1 MLKRIVKVLLFL
13 SLFILCIPTYN
24 KCKIDKRVDDI
35 ISSKNS
41 NIKSIYEGYIYI
53 PKFDYKNLI
62 KKGDKALDE
71 NYISMH
77 ELSSGIID
85 KGNIILSGH
94 NNKYVFHKLYKLNI
108 GDEIIIS
115 DFNIERLYAVEKIIY
130 TSIDDSS
137 IFDKDNKL
145 TLITCTNNSQ
155 KRLVV
160 ICTEK

>member
-1 MLKRIVKVLLFL
+1 MLKKLVKVLLVI
-13 SLFILCIPTYN
+13 SLLVFFIPVAKDMTI
-24 KCKIDKRVDDI
+24 
-35 ISSKNS
+35 KNR
-41 NIKSIYEGYIYI
+41 IKSVIKNNNVNSEYSGFIYI

-85 KGNIILSGH
+85 RGNIILSGH